1 MLHFQPITALNGPVE
16 AVLRAALQAADR
28 DVNGSLIAVRAG
40 LAAGEMQ
47 AAVLTKDGAPLGLA
61 LWRWEDPACQYA
73 AVDWLIVADGAPP
86 ASGEALVA
94 GVWDALHAAAAPAM
108 IAARVRADP
117 PGVRDALARR
127 EAVVFERHFM
137 LCSLRDA
144 LPAAKA
150 LPAGYQIVPWEDA
163 HQAAV
168 EAVAEGSLA
177 GSIDAV
183 VLADA
188 QPGRMGLTLRQ
199 IRDGQNPEA
208 GPWNAAASWV
218 ALAPEKTVAGY
229 VGTIDL
235 GTMGFVVDIA
245 VAPDH
250 RRRGLARA
258 LLQRCQATCQTQGRT
273 GVGLVVT
280 AGNPAQSLY
289 ESLGFRTLDVGE
301 TAVWWADGRQTT
313 WKSE

>member
-1 MLHFQPITALNGPVE
+1 M
-16 AVLRAALQAADR
+16 R
-28 DVNGSLIAVRAG
+28 
-40 LAAGEMQ
+40 
-47 AAVLTKDGAPLGLA
+47 PLGLA
-61 LWRWEDPACQYA
+61 IWRWEDPARQYA

-94 GVWDALHAAAAPAM
+94 GVWDALHAGTAPAM
-108 IAARVRADP
+108 IAARVRGDP
-117 PGVRDALARR
+117 PGVRAALARR

-137 LCSLRDA
+137 LRSLRDA

-150 LPAGYQIVPWEDA
+150 LPAGYQLVPWEDA

-168 EAVAEGSLA
+168 EAVAEGSIT
-177 GSIDAV
+177 GSVDAV

-188 QPGRMGLTLRQ
+188 QPGRMGPTLRE
-199 IRDGQNPEA
+199 IRDGQNPES

-218 ALAPEKTVAGY
+218 VLAPDGTLAGY

-235 GTMGFVVDIA
+235 GAMGFVVDIA

-250 RRRGLARA
+250 RRRGLASA
-258 LLQRCQATCQTQGRT
+258 LLQRCLATCQTQGRT

-280 AGNPAQSLY
+280 AGNPAQGLY

-301 TAVWWADGRQTT
+301 TAVWWADGRQKT
-313 WKSE
+313 WKGE